1 MSSPGK
7 SDRAEGRFTV
17 TNELGLHFR
26 AAAMV
31 VRVTSEFKSKVTI
44 SNGQTAAN
52 AASVLDLMTLAASM
66 GTELTVAAEGCD
78 ADAAGFRKARRRCT
92 ARRWIFPPLRA
103 AHAAWN
109 LYAWPVCPW
118 KCSPWCSH

>member
-1 MSSPGK
+1 MNRREE

-31 VRVTSEFKSKVTI
+31 VRVSSEFASAITI
-44 SNGQTAAN
+44 SNGKTSAN

-66 GTELTVAAEGCD
+66 GTELSVVAEGED
-78 ADAAGFRKARRRCT
+78 ADAAVSALGALIARNF
-92 ARRWIFPPLRA
+92 AE
-103 AHAAWN
+103 
-109 LYAWPVCPW
+109 
-118 KCSPWCSH
+118 